1 MDDRF
6 MVSVRDIVV
15 DKDRGRR
22 EFKNLHELME
32 SIGKYGLLHPLVVR
46 KMDNGKWRLMAGER
60 RFRSMLLLG
69 WTEIPCTPFESID
82 DTMAKRIE
90 LEENIRRENI
100 SWTEECETLRQ
111 IDELEGSSGRASQG
125 SGDNEGKWSL
135 KKLADKTG
143 KSTATL
149 SIQINLAR
157 KLNERPDLKERV
169 QNLPMY
175 VAVKKVKQ
183 IEEQERMERLSKD
196 GLLEIRHDL
205 LLGSCVDLLADLS
218 DSSIDLVI
226 TDPPFGIDVLEHDI
240 ISQKGGPS
248 DSQSYKQV
256 ANANDNMA
264 RDDVMALLD
273 EVIPLLFQKMKP
285 GSHFYMFFG
294 WSLYD
299 HIVRKMRSE
308 GFVVQHVPIIWDKG
322 RTTTPFMGYYYA
334 SSYEPVLFGC
344 KPPRDKRL
352 INPCKDIVL
361 HKPVES
367 KKKIHVFEKPLELL
381 KYFILQSTNKGDLIL
396 DPFAGSGSSLVAGLE
411 LGRSVKGF
419 ELSKANFMRAQKR
432 LTGLDGE

>member
-1 MDDRF
+1 
-6 MVSVRDIVV
+6 
-15 DKDRGRR
+15 
-22 EFKNLHELME
+22 
-32 SIGKYGLLHPLVVR
+32 
-46 KMDNGKWRLMAGER
+46 
-60 RFRSMLLLG
+60 
-69 WTEIPCTPFESID
+69 
-82 DTMAKRIE
+82 
-90 LEENIRRENI
+90 
-100 SWTEECETLRQ
+100 
-111 IDELEGSSGRASQG
+111 LEGSSGRASQG

-149 SIQINLAR
+149 SIQINLAK

-175 VAVKKVKQ
+175 VAIKKVKQ